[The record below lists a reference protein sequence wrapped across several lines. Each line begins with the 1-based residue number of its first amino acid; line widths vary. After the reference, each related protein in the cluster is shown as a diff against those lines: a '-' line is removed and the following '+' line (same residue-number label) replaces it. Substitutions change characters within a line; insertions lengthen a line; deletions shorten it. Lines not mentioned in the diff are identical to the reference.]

1 MYIILLNLVYKLTC
15 ETNLT
20 LLST

>member
-1 MYIILLNLVYKLTC
+1 MKTC

-20 LLST
+20 LAG